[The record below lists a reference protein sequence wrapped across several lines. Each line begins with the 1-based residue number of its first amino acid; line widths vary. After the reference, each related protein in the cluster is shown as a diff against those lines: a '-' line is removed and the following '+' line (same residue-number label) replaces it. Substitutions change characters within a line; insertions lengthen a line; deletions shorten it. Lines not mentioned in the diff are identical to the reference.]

1 MRMLRSLALALVLT
15 NLAVHAAERRP
26 NVLFIFADDQPYKTI
41 GCYPEAPKWVKT
53 PNIDA
58 LAASGVRFHRS
69 YLGAWCMPSRAAML
83 TGLLQPAVQTMR
95 MEGKYP
101 GSAYDPAQCRFWPAE
116 LRKYGY
122 QTAQIGKWHTGVDT
136 GFGRDWEYQVVW
148 NRPGKPENAGN
159 YYTGQI
165 VTVNGKDEPLG
176 DYSTDAYTKLAVNY
190 INGANRDATKPWY
203 LWLCYGA
210 IHGPTTPAD
219 RHKGKLAG
227 HKADVPA
234 DIFGPRPDKPAYLER
249 TQAFHKGKDGAPV
262 RGKAKKSSTNFDAD
276 ESGKSLDQWVEQVNE
291 CNLALDE
298 GVGKLMAALKASGQL
313 DNTLVIYT
321 ADQGFALGEHG
332 CSIKLAPYDANIAS
346 PMIVSMPSRLP
357 QGKVSHQPVNSP
369 DLVRTMLA
377 FTGMEPPW
385 TMHGRDMTP
394 LLLDPEHA
402 TFESPTLMIHTGD
415 HYGADTLP
423 IPTNMKDMQHDG
435 QVPWWVMLRE
445 GRFKYIRNL
454 TAGEMEELYDLEA
467 DPEELHNLARVPGH
481 RSEVESLRA
490 KTIKGL
496 KDNAV
501 PFADAMPPVME
512 GA

>member
-1 MRMLRSLALALVLT
+1 MTLAAQS
-15 NLAVHAAERRP
+15 AEKRP

-41 GCYPEAPKWVKT
+41 GCYPEAPQWVKT

-58 LAASGVRFHRS
+58 LAASGVRFHRA
-69 YLGAWCMPSRAAML
+69 YFGAWCMPSRAAML
-83 TGLLQPAVQTMR
+83 TGLLQPAVQTLR

-101 GSAYDPAQCRFWPAE
+101 GSTYDPAQCRFWPAE
-116 LRKYGY
+116 LRKHGY

-136 GFGRDWEYQVVW
+136 GFGRDWDYQVVW

-165 VTVNGKDEPLG
+165 VTVNGKDQPLG
-176 DYSTDAYTKLAVNY
+176 DYSTDAYTRLAVDY
-190 INGANRDATKPWY
+190 INGANRDAAKPWY

-227 HKADVPA
+227 HKAGVPA
-234 DIFGPRPDKPAYLER
+234 DIFGPRPDKPAYLEK
-249 TQAFHKGKDGAPV
+249 TQAFHKGKDGEPV
-262 RGKAKKSSTNFDAD
+262 RGTKKKSSTNFDAD
-276 ESGKSLDQWVEQVNE
+276 ESGKSLDEWVEQVNE

-346 PMIVSMPSRLP
+346 PLILSMPSRLP
-357 QGKVSHQPVNSP
+357 QGKVSQQPVNSP
-369 DLVRTMLA
+369 DLVRTLLA
-377 FTGMEPPW
+377 FTGMDPPW
-385 TMHGRDMTP
+385 TLHGRDMTP

-402 TFESPTLMIHTGD
+402 AFDSPTLMIHTGD
-415 HYGADTLP
+415 RFGADTMP
-423 IPTNMKDMQHDG
+423 IPTKMKDMQHDG

-454 TAGEMEELYDLEA
+454 TAGEMEELYDLTA
-467 DPEELHNLARVPGH
+467 DPEELHNLARQPAH
-481 RSEVESLRA
+481 RDQVESLRA
-490 KTIKGL
+490 KTLQAL
-496 KDNAV
+496 KDNAI
-501 PFADAMPPVME
+501 PFADAMPPVMA
-512 GA
+512 GP